1 MRDKSFTRIFTCLF
15 HLLKFNICKSIKKCV
30 LLGLPLYSDL
40 KFNISFSGLK
50 AEITLKINS
59 SMLGFPGKLNLCVY
73 FLLRRHSSFFILTS
87 IFQLR
92 TYLLI
97 IQIGGQKF
105 LHKCN
110 RFSFSFCII
119 FNLILANFF

>member
-59 SMLGFPGKLNLCVY
+59 SMLGFPDKLD
-73 FLLRRHSSFFILTS
+73 FFSDEISSFPFLTS
-87 IFQLR
+87 NFSLQTSSFPICNSNWWAEISPQMQPF
-92 TYLLI
+92 
-97 IQIGGQKF
+97 F
-105 LHKCN
+105 LFVLH
-110 RFSFSFCII
+110 
-119 FNLILANFF
+119 NLQPDPCQFFLN